1 MTQEE
6 LKVGLILRTYAGK
19 EEDIPKRADMVASA
33 IEATR
38 KAKVNGIP
46 VIRRIDILIPTD
58 KRYKDADCGKTATYL
73 SERFNAGNG
82 VFVTEV
88 PFGDRFCQ
96 VLNRGLAI
104 QQQNGCNFSMIASP
118 EAFSYMNPEVMTEMV
133 EAVPKG
139 ALAIGVAINE
149 LTQSVMEGRLANTFA
164 MWHIESL
171 IQVGGFDLRA
181 AVPVDE
187 KFTVW
192 IDDGT
197 GKLIVAQGVE
207 EVIPLARMSEAFG
220 PCIAPIMPRGEGIQ
234 KYEVPDEKTHLE
246 AYAKHMQKMGT
257 KSPRQKH
264 FLSLVGYDF
273 DLLSH
278 GVMPEYRIS

>member
-6 LKVGLILRTYAGK
+6 LKVGLMLRTYAGK
-19 EEDIPKRADMVASA
+19 EEDIPKRAEMVASA

-38 KAKVNGIP
+38 KAKVNGTP
-46 VIRRIDILIPTD
+46 VIKRIDILVWAD
-58 KRYKDADCGKTATYL
+58 KRYKDADCGKTAAYL

-88 PFGDRFCQ
+88 PAGDIFCQ

-104 QQQNGCNFSMIASP
+104 QLQNGCSHSMIVSS
-118 EAFSYMNPEVMTEMV
+118 EAISYMNSEVMTEIV
-133 EAVPKG
+133 EAILKG
-139 ALAIGVAINE
+139 ALAAGVAINE
-149 LTQSVMEGRLANTFA
+149 LTPSVKAGRLANTFA
-164 MWHIESL
+164 VWHILSL
-171 IQVGGFDLRA
+171 LQVGGFDLRA
-181 AVPVDE
+181 AKSMDE
-187 KFTVW
+187 KSAVW

-197 GKLIVAQGVE
+197 GKLIIAQGVE
-207 EVIPLARMSEAFG
+207 EVIPLARLFETFG

-234 KYEVPDEKTHLE
+234 KYEVPDPITHPE
-246 AYAKHMQKMGT
+246 AHAKHVQKIGT
-257 KSPRQKH
+257 KGPRQKH

-278 GVMPEYRIS
+278 GVMPEYRTP